1 MSRVERFLAPQLLF
15 IRKKPIKLK
24 LNDIVAQYAVIFM
37 TPAMEILTL
46 ESIVGFCLKICPR
59 TGFVLFVERVRINLL
74 KYNTGQKNNKT
85 GLSLLRNKTHQL
97 ATRNPLCM
105 SI

>member
-1 MSRVERFLAPQLLF
+1 MTYNYYRDVKGGRFLAPQLLF

-74 KYNTGQKNNKT
+74 KYNTGQKQQNRLVIVKE
-85 GLSLLRNKTHQL
+85 
-97 ATRNPLCM
+97 
-105 SI
+105 

>member
-1 MSRVERFLAPQLLF
+1 MTYNYYRDVKGGRFLAPQLLF

-46 ESIVGFCLKICPR
+46 ESIV
-59 TGFVLFVERVRINLL
+59 VLFKDLPEDWVCPICGAGRINLL
-74 KYNTGQKNNKT
+74 KYNTGQKQQNRLVIVKE
-85 GLSLLRNKTHQL
+85 
-97 ATRNPLCM
+97 
-105 SI
+105 